1 MTTRYWEYFTVGQIE
16 EFGNRE
22 VSEEEVIEFATEFD
36 PQSFHIDPVAAK
48 DHSFGGI
55 IASGW
60 HTGSMLM
67 RMIVDEQISNSTS
80 MGSPGMDEL
89 RWISPVRPGET
100 LKVKSEVLSSKL
112 HPRKPDRGFVKF
124 KYTVLNQNDQTK
136 MTMTSSIIFGCAPTP
151 EQN

>member
-1 MTTRYWEYFTVGQIE
+1 MTKKYFEDFKVGQIE
-16 EFGNRE
+16 EFGNRA

-36 PQSFHIDPVAAK
+36 PQSFHVDKAAAK
-48 DHSFGGI
+48 DHFFGGI

-67 RMIVDEQISNSTS
+67 RMIVDFQISNSSS

-100 LKVKSEVLSSKL
+100 LKVKSEVLFAAK
-112 HPRKPDRGFVKF
+112 HPRKSDRGFVKF
-124 KYTVLNQNDQTK
+124 SYTVFNQDDQTK
-136 MTMTSSIIFGCAPTP
+136 MTMTSSILFGCAPIA
-151 EQN
+151 EAS